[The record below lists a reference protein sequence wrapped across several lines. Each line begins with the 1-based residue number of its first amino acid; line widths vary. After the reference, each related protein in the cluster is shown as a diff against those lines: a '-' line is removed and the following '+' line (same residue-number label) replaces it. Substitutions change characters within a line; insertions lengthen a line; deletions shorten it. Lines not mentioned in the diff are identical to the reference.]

1 MKIQV
6 DSVKVVEVGPRDGL
20 QNEKVTIPM
29 QAKIDYI
36 TALSDAGLRVIEAG
50 AFVSPKWV
58 PQMADT
64 GDVYANIPKDPGVE
78 YPVLV
83 PNMKGLDRAIEA
95 GVKSI
100 AIFTASSETFNKR
113 NINMSIDES
122 FENYAPVAA
131 RALQNGIRVRG
142 YVSTAF
148 GCPYEGDVPPEKVL
162 EVVARLLDLGC
173 YEVSVGD
180 TIGVGTPMQV
190 QGVIGVLRQVIPVS
204 RLAMHFHDTR
214 GTALANTL
222 SALEMGIATFDASSG
237 GLGGCPYAPGA
248 SGNMATEDLIYMLDA
263 MAIET
268 GVSLKKLV
276 AASQIIAPYLDHP
289 LPGKYL
295 QACTRQRAPV
305 APQSPAVQ
313 CAEDGRAVA

>member
-1 MKIQV
+1 MKITL

-20 QNEKVTIPM
+20 QNEKVTIPT

-36 TALSDAGLRVIEAG
+36 TALGDAGLRVIEAG

-58 PQMADT
+58 PQMADSAE
-64 GDVYANIPKDPGVE
+64 VFENIPKDPGVE

-83 PNMKGLDRAIEA
+83 PNRKGLDRAIEA

-100 AIFTASSETFNKR
+100 AVFTAASETFNKR

-122 FENYAPVAA
+122 FANYEPVAA
-131 RALQNGIRVRG
+131 RAISHGMRVRG
-142 YVSTAF
+142 YVSTSF
-148 GCPYEGDVPPEKVL
+148 GCPYEGEVPPEKVL
-162 EVVARLLDLGC
+162 EVSARLLDLGC

-190 QGVIGVLRQVIPVS
+190 QGVIGVLRQVIPAAK
-204 RLAMHFHDTR
+204 LAMHFHDTR

-222 SALEMGIATFDASSG
+222 AALEMGIATFDASSG

-248 SGNMATEDLIYMLDA
+248 SGNMATEDLIYLLDG

-268 GVSLKKLV
+268 GVDLRKLV

-295 QACTRQRAPV
+295 QACTRQSAPV
-305 APQSPAVQ
+305 AVQ
-313 CAEDGRAVA
+313 NSGVQ

>member
-1 MKIQV
+1 MKITV
-6 DSVKVVEVGPRDGL
+6 DTVKVVEVGPRDGL
-20 QNEKVTIPM
+20 QNEKVTLPT

-36 TALSDAGLRVIEAG
+36 TALGDAGLRVIEAG

-64 GDVYANIPKDPGVE
+64 AEVFRNIPKDPGVE

-83 PNMKGLDRAIEA
+83 PNLKGFERAIEA

-100 AIFTASSETFNKR
+100 AIFTASSDTFNRR

-122 FENYAPVAA
+122 FENYAPVTQ
-131 RALQNGIRVRG
+131 RALAEGMRVRG

-148 GCPYEGDVPPEKVL
+148 GCPYEGEVPPEKVL

-190 QGVIGVLRQVIPVS
+190 QGVIGMLLQVVPPS

-222 SALEMGIATFDASSG
+222 AALELGIATFDASSG

-248 SGNMATEDLIYMLDA
+248 SGNLATEDLIYMLDA
-263 MAIET
+263 MGIET
-268 GVSLKKLV
+268 GVNLDRLV
-276 AASQIIAPYLDHP
+276 QASAIIAPYLDHA
-289 LPGKYL
+289 LPGRYL
-295 QACTRQRAPV
+295 QACTKGKMPFAT
-305 APQSPAVQ
+305 ATAVQ
-313 CAEDGRAVA
+313 

>member
-1 MKIQV
+1 MKILV
-6 DSVKVVEVGPRDGL
+6 DSVTIVEVGARDGL
-20 QNEKVTIPM
+20 QNEKVVIPT

-36 TALSDAGLRVIEAG
+36 TALGDAGLRVIEAG

-64 GDVYANIPKDPGVE
+64 AEVYREIPKDPGVE

-83 PNMKGLDRAIEA
+83 PNMKGLERAIEA

-100 AIFTASSETFNKR
+100 AIFTASSESFNKR
-113 NINMSIDES
+113 NINMSIDDS
-122 FENYAPVAA
+122 FANYGPVAA
-131 RALQNGIRVRG
+131 RANAEGIKVRG

-162 EVVARLLDLGC
+162 EVSARLLDIGC

-190 QGVIGVLRQVIPVS
+190 QGVIGLLATVIPVS
-204 RLAMHFHDTR
+204 KLAMHFHDTR

-222 SALEMGIATFDASSG
+222 AALEMGISTFDSSSG

-248 SGNMATEDLIYMLDA
+248 SGNMATEDLVYMLDR
-263 MAIET
+263 MNVET
-268 GVSLKKLV
+268 GVDLNRLV
-276 AASQIIAPYLDHP
+276 QASSIIAPYLDHA
-289 LPGKYL
+289 LPGRYL
-295 QACTRQRAPV
+295 QACTKGTLPV
-305 APQSPAVQ
+305 GTGLSAS
-313 CAEDGRAVA
+313 

>member
-1 MKIQV
+1 MKIVV
-6 DSVKVVEVGPRDGL
+6 DTVKLVEVGPRDGL
-20 QNEKVTIPM
+20 QNEKVIIPT
-29 QAKIDYI
+29 QVKIDYI
-36 TALSDAGLRVIEAG
+36 TALGDAGLRVIEAG

-64 GDVYANIPKDPGVE
+64 ADVIRDIPKDPGVE

-83 PNMKGLDRAIEA
+83 PNMRGLERAIES

-131 RALQNGIRVRG
+131 RARAEGMRVRG

-148 GCPYEGDVPPEKVL
+148 GCPYEGEVPAEKVL
-162 EVVARLLDLGC
+162 EVSARLLDLGC

-190 QGVIGVLRQVIPVS
+190 QGVIGVLLQAIPAS

-222 SALEMGIATFDASSG
+222 AALEMGIATFDASAG

-248 SGNMATEDLIYMLDA
+248 SGNLATEDLVYMLDA

-268 GVSLKKLV
+268 GVDLGRLV
-276 AASQIIAPYLDHP
+276 QAAAIIAPYLDHP
-289 LPGKYL
+289 LPGRYL
-295 QACTRQRAPV
+295 QACTRGTMPFATS
-305 APQSPAVQ
+305 AAVQ
-313 CAEDGRAVA
+313 

>member
-1 MKIQV
+1 MKILV
-6 DSVKVVEVGPRDGL
+6 DSVNIVEVGPRDGL
-20 QNEKVTIPM
+20 QNEKVTIPTE
-29 QAKIDYI
+29 AKVRYV

-64 GDVYANIPKDPGVE
+64 AAVYREIPKDPGVE

-83 PNMKGLDRAIEA
+83 PNMKGLERAMEV

-100 AIFTASSETFNKR
+100 AIFTAASETFNKR

-131 RALQNGIRVRG
+131 RAREEGIRVRG
-142 YVSTAF
+142 YVSTGF

-162 EVVARLLDLGC
+162 EVSARLLDLGC

-190 QGVIGVLRQVIPVS
+190 QGVIGVLLQVIPRS

-222 SALEMGIATFDASSG
+222 AALEMGIATFDASSG

-248 SGNMATEDLIYMLDA
+248 SGNMATEDLVYFLNGLGLESGVDLDR
-263 MAIET
+263 
-268 GVSLKKLV
+268 LV
-276 AASQIIAPYLDHP
+276 QASSIIAPYLDHP
-289 LPGKYL
+289 LPGRVL
-295 QACTRQRAPV
+295 QACTRGTLPFAT
-305 APQSPAVQ
+305 ATQSVQ
-313 CAEDGRAVA
+313 

>member
-1 MKIQV
+1 MKFPV
-6 DSVKVVEVGPRDGL
+6 DSIKIVEVGPRDGL
-20 QNEKVTIPM
+20 QNEKVTIPTET
-29 QAKIDYI
+29 KVDFI
-36 TALSDAGLRVIEAG
+36 TALGDAGLRVIEAG

-58 PQMADT
+58 PQMADSAEVFR
-64 GDVYANIPKDPGVE
+64 DIPKDPGVE

-83 PNMKGLDRAIEA
+83 PNMRGLERAIEA

-100 AIFTASSETFNKR
+100 AIFTAASETFNQR
-113 NINMSIDES
+113 NINMTIDGS
-122 FENYAPVAA
+122 FENYAPVASRA
-131 RALQNGIRVRG
+131 REEGIRVRG

-148 GCPYEGDVPPEKVL
+148 GCPYEGEVPPEKVL

-190 QGVIGVLRQVIPVS
+190 QGVIGVLLQVVPPS

-222 SALEMGIATFDASSG
+222 AALEMGISTFDASSG

-248 SGNMATEDLIYMLDA
+248 SGNLATEDLVYMLDG
-263 MAIET
+263 MGLET
-268 GVSLKKLV
+268 GVSLKKLLV
-276 AASQIIAPYLDHP
+276 ASALIAPYLDHP
-289 LPGKYL
+289 MPGKYL
-295 QACTRQRAPV
+295 QACSKSGLPLTARATGT
-305 APQSPAVQ
+305 VQ
-313 CAEDGRAVA
+313 

>member
-1 MKIQV
+1 MRIPV

-20 QNEKVTIPM
+20 QNEKVTVPAE
-29 QAKIDYI
+29 AKVEYI
-36 TALSDAGLRVIEAG
+36 TALADAGLKVIEAG

-64 GDVYANIPKDPGVE
+64 AEVYANIPKDPGVE

-83 PNMKGLDRAIEA
+83 PNMKGLERAIEA

-100 AIFTASSETFNKR
+100 AIFTAASDTFNKR

-122 FENYAPVAA
+122 FENYAPVALRA
-131 RALQNGIRVRG
+131 RSEGMKVRG

-148 GCPYEGDVPPEKVL
+148 GCPYEGEVPPEKVL
-162 EVVARLLDLGC
+162 EVSARLLDLGC

-190 QGVIGVLRQVIPVS
+190 QGVIGILLQVVPS
-204 RLAMHFHDTR
+204 QRLAMHFHDTR

-222 SALEMGIATFDASSG
+222 ASLEMGVATFDASSG

-248 SGNMATEDLIYMLDA
+248 SGNLATEDLIYMLDR
-263 MAIET
+263 MGIET
-268 GVSLKKLV
+268 GVRLDRLV
-276 AASQIIAPYLDHP
+276 AASSIIAPYLDHP
-289 LPGKYL
+289 LPGRYL
-295 QACTRQRAPV
+295 QACAKGGIPFATKT
-305 APQSPAVQ
+305 SVQ
-313 CAEDGRAVA
+313 

>member
-1 MKIQV
+1 MKITIDHV
-6 DSVKVVEVGPRDGL
+6 HVVEVGPRDGL
-20 QNEKVTIPM
+20 QNEKVVIPTE
-29 QAKIDYI
+29 AKIDYI
-36 TALSDAGLRVIEAG
+36 TALADAGLTTIEAG

-64 GDVYANIPKDPGVE
+64 AEVYRNIPKDPGVD

-83 PNMKGLDRAIEA
+83 PNMKGLDRAIET

-100 AIFTASSETFNKR
+100 SIFTAASDTFNKR

-122 FENYAPVAA
+122 FANYAPVAA
-131 RALQNGIRVRG
+131 RARAEGMRVRG

-148 GCPYEGDVPPEKVL
+148 GCPYEGDVAPEKVL
-162 EVVARLLDLGC
+162 EVSARLLDLGC

-180 TIGVGTPMQV
+180 TIGVGTPVQV
-190 QGVIGVLRQVIPVS
+190 QGVIGMLLQVIPAS
-204 RLAMHFHDTR
+204 KLAMHFHDTR

-222 SALEMGIATFDASSG
+222 AALEMGIATFDASSG

-248 SGNMATEDLIYMLDA
+248 SGNMATEDLVYMLEKMGIDTA
-263 MAIET
+263 
-268 GVSLKKLV
+268 VDLNLLV

-289 LPGKYL
+289 LPGRYL
-295 QACTRQRAPV
+295 QSCTRAAAPV
-305 APQSPAVQ
+305 ASTTATVQ
-313 CAEDGRAVA
+313 

>member
-1 MKIQV
+1 MKILV
-6 DSVKVVEVGPRDGL
+6 DSVKIVEVGPRDGL
-20 QNEKVTIPM
+20 QNEKVTVP
-29 QAKIDYI
+29 AEVKVEFI
-36 TALSDAGLRVIEAG
+36 TALADAGLRVIEAG

-64 GDVYANIPKDPGVE
+64 ADVYRDIPKDPGVE
-78 YPVLV
+78 FPVLV

-95 GVKSI
+95 NVKSI
-100 AIFTASSETFNKR
+100 AIFTAASETFNQR
-113 NINMSIDES
+113 NINMSIAES

-131 RALQNGIRVRG
+131 RARAEGIRVRG

-162 EVVARLLDLGC
+162 EVCARLLDLGC

-190 QGVIGVLRQVIPVS
+190 QGVIGMLLQVIPPS
-204 RLAMHFHDTR
+204 KLAMHFHDTR

-222 SALEMGIATFDASSG
+222 AALEMGIATFDASAG

-248 SGNMATEDLIYMLDA
+248 SGNLATEDLVYMLDR

-268 GVSLKKLV
+268 GVDLNRLV
-276 AASQIIAPYLDHP
+276 QASSMIAPYLDHP

-295 QACTRQRAPV
+295 QACRKQGV
-305 APQSPAVQ
+305 AVVGSGSVH
-313 CAEDGRAVA
+313 

>member
-1 MKIQV
+1 MKISV
-6 DSVKVVEVGPRDGL
+6 DTVKIVEVGPRDGL
-20 QNEKVTIPM
+20 QNEKVTVPTD
-29 QAKIDYI
+29 AKIAFI
-36 TALSDAGLRVIEAG
+36 TALGDAGLRTIEAG

-64 GDVYANIPKDPGVE
+64 AEVYRNIPKDPGVE

-83 PNMKGLDRAIEA
+83 PNMKGLERALDA
-95 GVKSI
+95 GVTSI
-100 AIFTASSETFNKR
+100 AIFTAASETFNTR
-113 NINMSIDES
+113 NINMTIDES

-131 RALQNGIRVRG
+131 RAQEHGVRLRG

-148 GCPYEGDVPPEKVL
+148 GCPYEGDVAPEKVL
-162 EVVARLLDLGC
+162 EVCARLLDLGC

-190 QGVIGVLRQVIPVS
+190 QGVTGMLLQVIPAK

-222 SALEMGIATFDASSG
+222 AALEMGIATFDASAG

-248 SGNMATEDLIYMLDA
+248 SGNLATEDLVYMLDG
-263 MAIET
+263 MAIES
-268 GVSLKKLV
+268 GVDLNRLV
-276 AASQIIAPYLDHP
+276 AASSIIAPYLDHA

-295 QACTRQRAPV
+295 QACTKGKIMAS
-305 APQSPAVQ
+305 ASSAVQ
-313 CAEDGRAVA
+313 

>member
-1 MKIQV
+1 MKINIDHV
-6 DSVKVVEVGPRDGL
+6 DVVEVGPRDGL
-20 QNEKVTIPM
+20 QNEKVVIPTE
-29 QAKIDYI
+29 AKIDYI
-36 TALSDAGLRVIEAG
+36 TALADAGLRTIEAG

-64 GDVYANIPKDPGVE
+64 AEVYRNIPKDAGVD

-83 PNMKGLDRAIEA
+83 PNMKGLERAIET

-100 AIFTASSETFNKR
+100 SIFTAASDTFNKR

-122 FENYAPVAA
+122 FANYAPVAA
-131 RALQNGIRVRG
+131 RARAEGMKVRG

-148 GCPYEGDVPPEKVL
+148 GCPYEGDVAPERVL
-162 EVVARLLDLGC
+162 EVSARLLDLGC

-180 TIGVGTPMQV
+180 TIGVGTPVQV
-190 QGVIGVLRQVIPVS
+190 QGVIGFLLQVIPAS
-204 RLAMHFHDTR
+204 KLAMHFHDTR

-222 SALEMGIATFDASSG
+222 AALEMGITTFDASSG

-248 SGNMATEDLIYMLDA
+248 SGNMATEDLVYMLEKMGIDTA
-263 MAIET
+263 
-268 GVSLKKLV
+268 VDLNLLV

-289 LPGKYL
+289 LPGRYL
-295 QACTRQRAPV
+295 QACTRAAAPV
-305 APQSPAVQ
+305 AATTATVQ
-313 CAEDGRAVA
+313 

>member
-1 MKIQV
+1 MKITV

-20 QNEKVTIPM
+20 QNEKVTIPT

-50 AFVSPKWV
+50 ALVSPKWV

-64 GDVYANIPKDPGVE
+64 AEVYRNIPKDPGVE

-83 PNMKGLDRAIEA
+83 PNMKGLERAMEA

-100 AIFTASSETFNKR
+100 AVFTAASETFNLR
-113 NINMSIDES
+113 NINMTIDDS
-122 FENYAPVAA
+122 FANYGPVVS
-131 RALQNGIRVRG
+131 RALLEGMTVRG

-148 GCPYEGDVPPEKVL
+148 GCPYEGEVAPEKVL
-162 EVVARLLDLGC
+162 EVSARLLDLGC
-173 YEVSVGD
+173 YEISIGD
-180 TIGVGTPMQV
+180 TIGVGTPLQA
-190 QGVIGVLRQVIPVS
+190 QGVIGVLLQVIPPS
-204 RLAMHFHDTR
+204 KLAMHFHDTR

-222 SALEMGIATFDASSG
+222 AALEMGIATFDASSG

-248 SGNMATEDLIYMLDA
+248 SGNLATEDLIYLLDG

-268 GVSLKKLV
+268 GVDLKKLV
-276 AASQIIAPYLDHP
+276 AASLLIAPYLDHP
-289 LPGKYL
+289 LPGKYV
-295 QACTRQRAPV
+295 QACTGRA
-305 APQSPAVQ
+305 APIAAQSSAVQ
-313 CAEDGRAVA
+313 

>member
-1 MKIQV
+1 MKITTDHV
-6 DSVKVVEVGPRDGL
+6 HVVEVGPRDGL
-20 QNEKVTIPM
+20 QNEKVTIPTE
-29 QAKIDYI
+29 AKIDYI
-36 TALSDAGLRVIEAG
+36 TALADAGLLTIEAG

-64 GDVYANIPKDPGVE
+64 AEVYRNIPKDPGID

-83 PNMKGLDRAIEA
+83 PNMTGLERAIDA
-95 GVKSI
+95 GVTSI
-100 AIFTASSETFNKR
+100 SIFTAASETFNKR

-122 FENYAPVAA
+122 FVNYAPVAVRA
-131 RALQNGIRVRG
+131 RQEGMRVRG

-162 EVVARLLDLGC
+162 EVSARLLDLGC

-180 TIGVGTPMQV
+180 TIGVGTPVQV
-190 QGVIGVLRQVIPVS
+190 QGVVGILMQVIPAS
-204 RLAMHFHDTR
+204 KLAMHFHDTR

-222 SALEMGIATFDASSG
+222 AALEMGITTFDASSG

-248 SGNMATEDLIYMLDA
+248 SGNMATEDLVYMLEKMGIDTA
-263 MAIET
+263 
-268 GVSLKKLV
+268 VDLNRLV

-289 LPGKYL
+289 LPGRYL
-295 QACTRQRAPV
+295 QSVTRATV
-305 APQSPAVQ
+305 SAGSSTATVQ
-313 CAEDGRAVA
+313 

>member
-1 MKIQV
+1 MRIPIETVKI
-6 DSVKVVEVGPRDGL
+6 VEVGPRDGL
-20 QNEKVTIPM
+20 QNEKVTIPT
-29 QAKIDYI
+29 QAKIDFV
-36 TALSDAGLRVIEAG
+36 TALGDAGLRVIEAG

-64 GDVYANIPKDPGVE
+64 AEVYQNIPKDPGVE

-83 PNMKGLDRAIEA
+83 PNMKGLQRAMEV

-100 AIFTASSETFNKR
+100 AIFTAASESFNKR

-122 FENYAPVAA
+122 FENYAPVAVRA
-131 RALQNGIRVRG
+131 RSEGIRVRG

-148 GCPYEGDVPPEKVL
+148 GCPYEGEVPPEKVL
-162 EVVARLLDLGC
+162 EVSARLLDLGC

-190 QGVIGVLRQVIPVS
+190 QGVIGLLLHALPADK
-204 RLAMHFHDTR
+204 LAMHFHDTR

-222 SALEMGIATFDASSG
+222 ASLEMGIATFDASAG

-248 SGNMATEDLIYMLDA
+248 SGNMATEDLVYLLDG

-268 GVSLKKLV
+268 GVDIRKLV
-276 AASQIIAPYLDHP
+276 AASSIIAPYLDHP

-295 QACTRQRAPV
+295 QACTRSGTPIATQG
-305 APQSPAVQ
+305 SAVQ
-313 CAEDGRAVA
+313 

>member
-1 MKIQV
+1 MKIAV
-6 DSVKVVEVGPRDGL
+6 DSVKIVEVGARDGL
-20 QNEKVTIPM
+20 QNEKVTVPAP
-29 QAKIDYI
+29 AKVDYI

-64 GDVYANIPKDPGVE
+64 AEVYRNIPKDPGVE

-83 PNMKGLDRAIEA
+83 PNMKGLERAMEA

-100 AIFTASSETFNKR
+100 AIFTAASDTFNKR

-122 FENYAPVAA
+122 FANYAPVAA
-131 RALQNGIRVRG
+131 RAREEGMRVRG

-148 GCPYEGDVPPEKVL
+148 GCPYEGEVAPEKVL
-162 EVVARLLDLGC
+162 EVSARLLDLGC

-190 QGVIGVLRQVIPVS
+190 QGVIGILRQVIPAS
-204 RLAMHFHDTR
+204 KLAMHFHDTR

-222 SALEMGIATFDASSG
+222 AALEMGIATFDSSSG

-248 SGNMATEDLIYMLDA
+248 SGNLATEDLLYLLDG
-263 MAIET
+263 MGIET
-268 GVSLKKLV
+268 GVDIRKVV
-276 AASQIIAPYLDHP
+276 AASQIVAPYLDHP
-289 LPGKYL
+289 LQGRYV
-295 QACTRQRAPV
+295 QACSRQGAPV
-305 APQSPAVQ
+305 AVQ
-313 CAEDGRAVA
+313 TSGVQ

>member
-1 MKIQV
+1 MTLPRRV
-6 DSVKVVEVGPRDGL
+6 TVFEVGPRDGL
-20 QNEKVTIPM
+20 QNEKATI
-29 QAKIDYI
+29 AVDDKVAFCD
-36 TALSDAGLRVIEAG
+36 ALLDAGLPAVEVG

-64 GDVYANIPKDPGVE
+64 AQVYRDIPKDPGVE

-83 PNMKGLDRAIEA
+83 PNSKGLERAIEA

-100 AIFTASSETFNKR
+100 AIFTAASETFNKR

-122 FENYAPVAA
+122 FENYAPVAI
-131 RALQNGIRVRG
+131 RAHEEGMRVRG

-148 GCPYEGDVPPEKVL
+148 GCPYEGDVAPEKVL
-162 EVVARLLDLGC
+162 EVCARLLDLGC

-190 QGVIGVLRQVIPVS
+190 QGVIGMLLQVIPAS
-204 RLAMHFHDTR
+204 KLAMHFHDTR

-222 SALEMGIATFDASSG
+222 AALEMSIATFDASAG

-248 SGNMATEDLIYMLDA
+248 SGNMATEDLVYMLDR
-263 MAIET
+263 MGIET
-268 GVSLKKLV
+268 GVDLKRLV
-276 AASQIIAPYLDHP
+276 QAASIIAPYLDHP
-289 LPGKYL
+289 LPGRYL
-295 QACTRQRAPV
+295 QASTKGQMPFATSTPV
-305 APQSPAVQ
+305 Q
-313 CAEDGRAVA
+313 

>member
-1 MKIQV
+1 MKITV

-20 QNEKVTIPM
+20 QNEKVTIPT

-36 TALSDAGLRVIEAG
+36 TALADAGLRVIEAG

-58 PQMADT
+58 PQMADSAE
-64 GDVYANIPKDPGVE
+64 VYENIPKDPGVE
-78 YPVLV
+78 YPVLI

-95 GVKSI
+95 GVTSI
-100 AIFTASSETFNKR
+100 AIFTAASETFNKR

-122 FENYAPVAA
+122 FANYAPVAA
-131 RALQNGIRVRG
+131 RAISDGMRVRG
-142 YVSTAF
+142 YVSTSF
-148 GCPYEGDVPPEKVL
+148 GCPYEGEVPPEKVL
-162 EVVARLLDLGC
+162 EVSARLLDLGC

-190 QGVIGVLRQVIPVS
+190 QGVIGVLRQVIPATK
-204 RLAMHFHDTR
+204 LAMHFHDTR

-222 SALEMGIATFDASSG
+222 AALEMGIATFDASSG

-248 SGNMATEDLIYMLDA
+248 SGNLATEDLIYLLDG

-268 GVSLKKLV
+268 GVDLRKLV

-295 QACTRQRAPV
+295 QACTRQSAPV
-305 APQSPAVQ
+305 AVQ
-313 CAEDGRAVA
+313 NSGVQ